1 MLTEKSLSGLVVLVM
16 LLSGTVL
23 RGRFPRVPFWS
34 VMMLCAAATLLL
46 GLVGLDEAASVID
59 LDVIMLLI
67 GMFALVGM
75 AEHSGLLD
83 FIANYFLSRVYDT
96 RKLLVGSSLLF
107 GLMSAFFVN
116 DTVALLG
123 PPIAVTIGKALGGRH
138 EPVFLLLC
146 YSITVGSVMTPIGN
160 PQNVLVAL
168 QSGMRSPFVEFI
180 MRLAVPTLVSLIALA
195 LVIERLYRVP
205 LTKIAITVDPWESVR
220 SRREF
225 FIALLGGGVTV
236 AALIANDVLA
246 MLGQPHVNA
255 RGLIPFV
262 AAAALWT
269 FTDSPREVLSRVDF
283 GTVLFFMG
291 MFIAVEGIWRSGL
304 LQPLFGLMALND
316 PTGLTGLLTLSAV
329 ILLISQLISNVP
341 YTKLAIQHLK
351 ELGVGA
357 GDLNAWLTLATAA
370 TLAGNITVFGAA
382 SNVIVLEVLESRY
395 GVSIPYFRF
404 TKVGLLVT
412 AIVLPIYLPFLLLKF

>member
-1 MLTEKSLSGLVVLVM
+1 LTEKTLSGLVVLVM
-16 LLSGTVL
+16 LLAGTVL

-123 PPIAVTIGKALGGRH
+123 PPIAVTIGKALGGRY

-180 MRLAVPTLVSLIALA
+180 TRLAVPTLASLVVLA
-195 LVIERLYRVP
+195 LVIERLYRLP
-205 LTKIAITVDPWESVR
+205 RTKIAITVDPWESVR

-225 FIALLGGGVTV
+225 YIALFGGGVTV

-262 AAAALWT
+262 AAAALWS

-304 LQPLFGLMALND
+304 LQPLFGIMALDD

-329 ILLISQLISNVP
+329 SLLISQLISNVP

-351 ELGVGA
+351 DLGVGA

>member
-16 LLSGTVL
+16 LLAGTVL
-23 RGRFPRVPFWS
+23 RGRFPKVPFWS

-123 PPIAVTIGKALGGRH
+123 PPIAVTIGKALGGRY

-160 PQNVLVAL
+160 PQNVVLVGEVRELEGLYHVADNVLVLQREHVGCPHGPRAVGAGGRHEDLNVDRLFDLFEPRFGGLREPGPPLRDVDDVVQERRELVAGRHAEVTDPVL
-168 QSGMRSPFVEFI
+168 PLTEDQKCRD
-180 MRLAVPTLVSLIALA
+180 LVDPPLLGELSVILEVVDLHADVGRELCELLGDPARYFAALA
-195 LVIERLYRVP
+195 LEL
-205 LTKIAITVDPWESVR
+205 L
-220 SRREF
+220 RE
-225 FIALLGGGVTV
+225 
-236 AALIANDVLA
+236 DDE
-246 MLGQPHVNA
+246 P
-255 RGLIPFV
+255 
-262 AAAALWT
+262 
-269 FTDSPREVLSRVDF
+269 D
-283 GTVLFFMG
+283 
-291 MFIAVEGIWRSGL
+291 
-304 LQPLFGLMALND
+304 
-316 PTGLTGLLTLSAV
+316 
-329 ILLISQLISNVP
+329 
-341 YTKLAIQHLK
+341 
-351 ELGVGA
+351 
-357 GDLNAWLTLATAA
+357 
-370 TLAGNITVFGAA
+370 LAG
-382 SNVIVLEVLESRY
+382 
-395 GVSIPYFRF
+395 
-404 TKVGLLVT
+404 K
-412 AIVLPIYLPFLLLKF
+412 LLLEELLDVPPFPLL